1 MNIQRWTLVVVCAA
15 TAMLM
20 LDIAVVNTALSRI
33 AEDLDTGLSGLQWV
47 VDAYTLALASVV
59 LTAGALA
66 DRLGRRRLFTI
77 GLAIF
82 TVASVACG
90 LAQDIV
96 MLNSARAVQG
106 IGAAIMFAV
115 SLALLAH
122 AFPGARERAGALAAY
137 GAAIGASFA
146 IGPLVGGLLTSGLD
160 WQWIFLIN
168 VPIGLFCLW
177 ITRTY
182 VEESRDPNA
191 HGIDWPGQVS
201 LTAGLFL
208 LVLALLRGN
217 EDGWTSTV
225 ILAEL
230 IGAAVAL
237 VGFVLIEMR
246 VREPML
252 PMRLFRDATFT
263 GAQIAAFAISASFFA
278 IFLYATLYLQQIL
291 GLSAIEAGLVY
302 LPGTILMLIV
312 SGATAQLGAKVPART
327 MIAGGLALVAAGMA
341 LFTLADETSSW
352 WAVMPGLLMACL
364 GTGLFNPA
372 LSNVALGAVPVEQS
386 GLAAGVNDTAR
397 QAGIAVGVAALGA
410 LIPAEAAL
418 NGGGAA
424 EYVAGL
430 HDAFLV
436 GAVLAAAGAVAAALL
451 IAKRFGTAAT
461 VEEPQE
467 RRAIQP
473 RPVPRLRD
481 YATSLAIISAIASE
495 AVAAGDGAL
504 STCTARPVR
513 ASRKSSSRAPSR
525 PSACARMPAG
535 PGRTSCGRSA
545 GT

>member
-66 DRLGRRRLFTI
+66 DRLGRRRLFTY
-77 GLAIF
+77 GLGIF
-82 TVASVACG
+82 TVASLACG

-96 MLNSARAVQG
+96 MLNAARAVQG
-106 IGAAIMFAV
+106 VGAAIMFAV

-122 AFPGARERAGALAAY
+122 AFPNPRERAGALAAY

-146 IGPLVGGLLTSGLD
+146 VGPLVGGVLTSGLD
-160 WQWIFLIN
+160 WQWIFLVN
-168 VPIGLFCLW
+168 LPIGVLCLW

-182 VEESRDPNA
+182 VEESRDP
-191 HGIDWPGQVS
+191 HWRGIDWPGQITLS
-201 LTAGLFL
+201 AGLGL

-217 EDGWTSTV
+217 EDDWGSTLIV
-225 ILAEL
+225 AEL
-230 IGAAVAL
+230 VGAAVAL
-237 VGFVLIEMR
+237 IAFVAIEMR

-252 PMRLFRDATFT
+252 PMRMFRDPTFT
-263 GAQIAAFAISASFFA
+263 GAQVAAFAISASFFA
-278 IFLYATLYLQQIL
+278 LFLYTTLYLQQIL

-302 LPGTILMLIV
+302 IPGTLVMLVV

-327 MIAGGLALVAAGMA
+327 MVAIGLAMVAAGLA
-341 LFTLADETSSW
+341 LFTLADENSSW
-352 WAVMPGLLMACL
+352 VALMPGLLVACV

-418 NGGGAA
+418 GGGSAA
-424 EYVAGL
+424 DYVAGL
-430 HDAFLV
+430 HDALYV
-436 GAVLAAAGAVAAALL
+436 GAVLAAAGAVASAIL
-451 IAKRFGTAAT
+451 IAKRFGTAA
-461 VEEPQE
+461 E
-467 RRAIQP
+467 
-473 RPVPRLRD
+473 
-481 YATSLAIISAIASE
+481 
-495 AVAAGDGAL
+495 
-504 STCTARPVR
+504 
-513 ASRKSSSRAPSR
+513 
-525 PSACARMPAG
+525 MPANVV
-535 PGRTSCGRSA
+535 PEA
-545 GT
+545 A